1 MSCGM
6 PVPLLQYLYGPPQWP
21 AVDARRGIPA
31 NSVKSLSAQHEA
43 IGRRRGH
50 AGRSAAAAA
59 VVAESVDMPSELRA
73 VLLRGNTL
81 WSGPH
86 FPLPRVPLSAVGSC
100 GKRRG
105 EPSLPSTQGPLSL
118 L

>member
-1 MSCGM
+1 M

-21 AVDARRGIPA
+21 AVDARRVIPA

-59 VVAESVDMPSELRA
+59 VVAESVDMRSELRA

-86 FPLPRVPLSAVGSC
+86 FPLPRAPQATPQ
-100 GKRRG
+100 RRR
-105 EPSLPSTQGPLSL
+105 
-118 L
+118 

>member
-1 MSCGM
+1 M

-21 AVDARRGIPA
+21 AVDARRVIPA

-59 VVAESVDMPSELRA
+59 VVAESVDMRSELRA
-73 VLLRGNTL
+73 VLLSHGGCVRWERGGRRWRVL
-81 WSGPH
+81 WPAYLSSARQLVRLLEDL
-86 FPLPRVPLSAVGSC
+86 LPR
-100 GKRRG
+100 
-105 EPSLPSTQGPLSL
+105 
-118 L
+118 